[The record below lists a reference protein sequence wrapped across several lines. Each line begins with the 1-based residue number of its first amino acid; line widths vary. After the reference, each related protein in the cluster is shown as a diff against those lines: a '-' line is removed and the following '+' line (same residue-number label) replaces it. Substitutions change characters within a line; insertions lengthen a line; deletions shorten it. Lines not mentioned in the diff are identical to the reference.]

1 MSGKDDIRK
10 SEKFGTFPTES
21 ERELL
26 FLEGDSSKA
35 CNGIFIGYGLR
46 CVVRKG
52 EYRTFGIHSIKH
64 LPDYDGILKS
74 SNNTHTADVET
85 DAKYLWESFP
95 FLRVFGFCIL
105 RQKQKAMGRTNQPWD
120 KMSYVQYSN
129 SGYGIADEEGIFLS
143 ELMKDIETVYAR

>member
-21 ERELL
+21 DRELL

-35 CNGIFIGYGLR
+35 YNGIFIGYGLR

-74 SNNTHTADVET
+74 SNNTRTADVET

-105 RQKQKAMGRTNQPWD
+105 RQKQKAMGRTNQPWN